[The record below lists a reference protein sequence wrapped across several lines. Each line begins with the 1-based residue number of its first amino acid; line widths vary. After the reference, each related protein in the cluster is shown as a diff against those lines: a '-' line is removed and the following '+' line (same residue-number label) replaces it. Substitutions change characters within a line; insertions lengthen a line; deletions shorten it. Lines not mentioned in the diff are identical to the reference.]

1 MMIATISTFMFIISS
16 CKKDQCSPGTT
27 GNSTDSQNQNT
38 EQQCQTQETTST
50 NPTQDSNNNAAEN
63 DGTNNADNSTTQP
76 PPTRTPASDGASFD
90 LYQDIAIPTG
100 QSVDNQYP
108 QSRELMVVRG
118 SNQNFAV
125 DKCDPEV
132 QGQDRFADRITYAV
146 NKRFVDLKIDIGSSV
161 APIFGLSKDR
171 NTYVANSLISHPF
184 CRVTESTLQNTFQGK
199 RIPSAATI
207 KKAQKFTD
215 ILNRYR
221 NQALSG
227 NPDGRKNAVR
237 IWSKFMMCLGY
248 MESLTSADSRESDQ
262 IAAKYN
268 FRRPAGV
275 NLHNDS
281 NQTNADSVLGIG
293 IFQVSN
299 VVKDGDTYSCVKD
312 WNAQFPA
319 CALNINSTRAQMVP
333 ILGSAHQTFNAYCGA
348 AFITRMFGVQINA
361 LKSKN
366 THPDNVKKDGSLKS
380 PEERCVT
387 PFANVNV
394 AYNHFAPL
402 QNGSGFTLDTILT
415 CTLKD
420 EQ

>member
-1 MMIATISTFMFIISS
+1 MITTIATMLLTMTA
-16 CKKDQCSPGTT
+16 CKKDKCTT
-27 GNSTDSQNQNT
+27 GTSTETNEQGTGD
-38 EQQCQTQETTST
+38 QQCQTQESSSAEPDKENGATNPPSNDSTPNDDQTST
-50 NPTQDSNNNAAEN
+50 
-63 DGTNNADNSTTQP
+63 QP
-76 PPTRTPASDGASFD
+76 RDPASEVAGLDI
-90 LYQDIAIPTG
+90 YQDIAIPTG

-118 SNQNFAV
+118 SNQNFVV

-132 QGQDRFADRITYAV
+132 QERDRFADRITYAV
-146 NKRFVDLKIDIGSSV
+146 NKRFENLKIDVGTSV
-161 APIFGLSKDR
+161 APLFGLSKDR
-171 NTYVANSLISHPF
+171 NTYLANSLVSHPF
-184 CRVTESTLQNTFQGK
+184 CRVTEATLQNTFQGK

-221 NQALSG
+221 NQAVAG
-227 NPDGRKNAVR
+227 NPDGQKNAVR

-275 NLHNDS
+275 NMHNDS

-299 VVKDGDTYSCVKD
+299 VVKDGDTFSCVKD
-312 WNAQFPA
+312 WNAQFPS
-319 CALNINSTRAQMVP
+319 CQISMNSTRTQMIP
-333 ILGSAHQTFNAYCGA
+333 ILGSAHQTFNSYCGA
-348 AFITRMFGVQINA
+348 AFITRMFGVQVNA
-361 LKSKN
+361 LRAKN

-380 PEERCVT
+380 PAERCVT

>member
-1 MMIATISTFMFIISS
+1 MFLTMTA
-16 CKKDQCSPGTT
+16 CKKDQCATGASQETNEQGT
-27 GNSTDSQNQNT
+27 SDSK
-38 EQQCQTQETTST
+38 CQTQ
-50 NPTQDSNNNAAEN
+50 
-63 DGTNNADNSTTQP
+63 GTNTSEPDKENNSTT
-76 PPTRTPASDGASFD
+76 PPTNETTPNDDQSSTQPRNPASDGTGLD
-90 LYQDIAIPTG
+90 IYQEIAIPTG
-100 QSVDNQYP
+100 QAVDNQYP

-132 QGQDRFADRITYAV
+132 QGKDRFADRITYAV
-146 NKRFVDLKIDIGSSV
+146 NKRFENLKIDVGTSV
-161 APIFGLSKDR
+161 APLFGLSKDR
-171 NTYVANSLISHPF
+171 NTYLANNLISHPF

-221 NQALSG
+221 NQAIAG
-227 NPDGRKNAVR
+227 NPEGRKNAVR

-262 IAAKYN
+262 IASKYN

-275 NLHNDS
+275 NMHNDS

-299 VVKDGDTYSCVKD
+299 VVKDGDTFSCVKD
-312 WNAQFPA
+312 WNAQFPT
-319 CALNINSTRAQMVP
+319 CPISINSTRSQMIP
-333 ILGSAHQTFNAYCGA
+333 ILGSAHQTFNSYCGA

-361 LKSKN
+361 LRAKN

-380 PEERCVT
+380 PAERCVT